1 MKYIDLNSKET
12 TGTKTNIVENG
23 DIYQQQLY
31 IYTIEQFKISDQMKN
46 KEFHTVTYN
55 ILNLIKKIV
64 ETEAKSPNKH
74 S

>member
-12 TGTKTNIVENG
+12 TGTKTNMIENG

-46 KEFHTVTYN
+46 KEFHIVTYN
-55 ILNLIKKIV
+55 ILNLIKKL
-64 ETEAKSPNKH
+64 
-74 S
+74 

>member
-12 TGTKTNIVENG
+12 TGTKTNIIENG